1 MLTYDDVKEMSELSD
16 EEIAF
21 IAEHEH
27 VPEICAAE
35 FGCYLVRSANG
46 VPMLHRAI
54 LEDLEHAKARHDHK
68 KVQRLRL
75 VLKRFIATHP
85 EHAADTAEDRSA
97 REGV

>member
-1 MLTYDDVKEMSELSD
+1 MLTYNDIKEMSELSD

-35 FGCYLVRSANG
+35 LGYYLVHSENG

-54 LEDLEHAKARHDHK
+54 LEDLEHAKAHHDHK
-68 KVQRLRL
+68 KVARLRL
-75 VLKRFIATHP
+75 ALKRFVETHP
-85 EHAADTAEDRSA
+85 EHAGETPAEQA
-97 REGV
+97 